1 MHLTM
6 EKTAMIHI
14 KKSTSANMKTT
25 IIGSNTE
32 NGKKNMLLL
41 TVNSGK
47 SISCCGQTPKTFR
60 ISSYKTRQQHYE

>member
-6 EKTAMIHI
+6 EKMAVIHI

-32 NGKKNMLLL
+32 NGKKKYASTYRQFRKEYIMLWADTQNLPYL
-41 TVNSGK
+41 ILQN
-47 SISCCGQTPKTFR
+47 KT
-60 ISSYKTRQQHYE
+60 TTL